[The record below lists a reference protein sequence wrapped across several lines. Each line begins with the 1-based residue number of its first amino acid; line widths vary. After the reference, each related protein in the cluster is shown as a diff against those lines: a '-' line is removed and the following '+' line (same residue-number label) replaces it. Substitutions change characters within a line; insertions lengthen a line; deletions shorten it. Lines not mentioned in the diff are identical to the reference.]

1 MYLAV
6 VGFASRPLLVTSL
19 LCFFMLLL
27 KFQGQTIL
35 KYYFSRFSSKSFFG
49 RWAGFSIGCLYHSC
63 GLTRSLGLQVMVV
76 MGPWL
81 LPVHLEIWN
90 PSWRWEPSPL
100 PSCHVS
106 HHLLLR
112 QKGNPWILLQSPSAA
127 SWLLR
132 ASPTLFIHPFP
143 ENRPFWLNSLE
154 ITLSVESQL
163 DTSHQTESH
172 DQLERFSSSF
182 LGATLLMYPKG

>member
-1 MYLAV
+1 MKQVIFGENSYTFLDKSELFPDFLFCVRICLHYQVYLAV
-6 VGFASRPLLVTSL
+6 EGFASRPLLKLMTSL

-35 KYYFSRFSSKSFFG
+35 KYCFSRFSSKSFF
-49 RWAGFSIGCLYHSC
+49 RKWAGFSIGCLYHSC

-106 HHLLLR
+106 HHLPLR
-112 QKGNPWILLQSPSAA
+112 QKGNPWILLQNPSAA

-132 ASPTLFIHPFP
+132 PPPHSSSTLFQRIVPF
-143 ENRPFWLNSLE
+143 
-154 ITLSVESQL
+154 
-163 DTSHQTESH
+163 D
-172 DQLERFSSSF
+172 
-182 LGATLLMYPKG
+182 